1 VGYGVDYVVH
11 STPADPKG
19 KIVARYDRADTT
31 ERIFR
36 AAVEEFAEAGIA
48 GARVDRIAA
57 RAGSSKALIYTYIG
71 DKEALF
77 TAVLRSR
84 MNELAEAVV
93 LRPEHVGDFVGDLFD
108 FMTANPDVLR
118 LVSHEAAHFGPAASP
133 DFIQRR
139 DHYAEKTR
147 AVREAQ
153 VRGLVD
159 DALAPFVV
167 LSLLALVS
175 WYVAA
180 PQITRMVLDEPDTPD
195 LRARY
200 RAHLVTLACRILVL
214 SETASTPPR
223 D

>member
-1 VGYGVDYVVH
+1 MV
-11 STPADPKG
+11 
-19 KIVARYDRADTT
+19 RYDKADTT

-48 GARVDRIAA
+48 GARVDRIAV
-57 RAGSSKALIYTYIG
+57 RAESSKALIYTYIG

-93 LRPEHVGDFVGDLFD
+93 LRPERVGDFVGDLFD

-118 LVSHEAAHFGPAASP
+118 LVSHEAAHFAPDASP
-133 DFIQRR
+133 DFTQRR
-139 DHYAEKTR
+139 DHYAEKTQ
-147 AVREAQ
+147 AVQEAQ
-153 VRGLVD
+153 ARGLVD
-159 DALAPFVV
+159 TSLTPSFVV
-167 LSLLALVS
+167 LSLMALVS

-195 LRARY
+195 LHARY
-200 RAHLVTLACRILVL
+200 RAHLVTVARRMLAAGGDGTHGEAP
-214 SETASTPPR
+214 SPSAG
-223 D
+223 

>member
-1 VGYGVDYVVH
+1 MV
-11 STPADPKG
+11 T
-19 KIVARYDRADTT
+19 YDRADTT

-57 RAGSSKALIYTYIG
+57 RAKSSKALIYSYIG

-93 LRPEHVGDFVGDLFD
+93 LRPDRVGDFVGDLFD

-118 LVSHEAAHFGPAASP
+118 LVSHEAAHFAPDASP
-133 DFIQRR
+133 DFAQRR

-147 AVREAQ
+147 AVQEAQ
-153 VRGLVD
+153 AHGLVD
-159 DALAPFVV
+159 DSLTPSFVV
-167 LSLLALVS
+167 LSLMALVS

-180 PQITRMVLDEPDTPD
+180 PQITRMVLDQPETPD
-195 LRARY
+195 LHARY
-200 RAHLVTLACRILVL
+200 RAHLVTVARRMI
-214 SETASTPPR
+214 TPEGSRPEGNAPVPPAG
-223 D
+223 